1 MFICG
6 KLTGIDDELNCILV
20 EQQIYVVFKSFRN
33 TMEVDALGKK
43 KKKKKYDINFT
54 NLHHTEQHGTTKNNN
69 NKTKIN
75 FTLSTYR
82 LIGIYFSWNVEN
94 RRALSKLGTIQ

>member
-43 KKKKKYDINFT
+43 KKKKNTTSISRICITLN
-54 NLHHTEQHGTTKNNN
+54 NTEQQKTTTTKR
-69 NKTKIN
+69 KSI
-75 FTLSTYR
+75 SR
-82 LIGIYFSWNVEN
+82 CQHIG
-94 RRALSKLGTIQ
+94 